1 MDEPG
6 NLMQITGV
14 LALDG
19 AVSVELVRQTIGE
32 RLARIPRFRQRI
44 VWRGRTPCWE
54 DDPGFDLAR
63 HVVPE
68 ELPPLSGEGAL
79 AVLVGRLLG
88 EPLDRDRPLWVFH
101 VASNYRGGT
110 AVVARIHHA
119 IGDGVAL
126 LMVLLSLADLEPDAL
141 AADNPF
147 LELFCE
153 PGCSHDAVLALGR
166 ELMPETMRLLT
177 APLEA
182 ARRAGRLRMGLGITK
197 ALVGLTFQPAD
208 PPSALRG
215 PLGTRKQAAW
225 TDAIPLAEVKATAA
239 ALGGTVND
247 VLLAAMTG
255 AFRAYMARRAGEPPR
270 RELRAA
276 VPVSL
281 RPPEELAAL
290 GNRFGLLFVDLPVA
304 IADPVERFHELRR
317 RAERLKRSAAP
328 WATLGFLRAL
338 GHLPASWQRW
348 AVRFFGSK
356 ATAVMTN
363 VPGPKRRL
371 YLGGQP
377 IHEIFFWVPQS
388 GRAGIGVSILSY
400 AGDVRVGIATDEG
413 LVPDPETLVA
423 ELYRELE
430 ALRRAAA
437 S

>member
-1 MDEPG
+1 M
-6 NLMQITGV
+6 
-14 LALDG
+14 
-19 AVSVELVRQTIGE
+19 
-32 RLARIPRFRQRI
+32 
-44 VWRGRTPCWE
+44 
-54 DDPGFDLAR
+54 
-63 HVVPE
+63 
-68 ELPPLSGEGAL
+68 
-79 AVLVGRLLG
+79 
-88 EPLDRDRPLWVFH
+88 
-101 VASNYRGGT
+101 
-110 AVVARIHHA
+110 
-119 IGDGVAL
+119 
-126 LMVLLSLADLEPDAL
+126 
-141 AADNPF
+141 
-147 LELFCE
+147 
-153 PGCSHDAVLALGR
+153 LALGR

-182 ARRAGRLRMGLGITK
+182 ARRAGRLRMGVGITRE
-197 ALVGLTFQPAD
+197 LVGLTFQPAD

-215 PLGTRKQAAW
+215 PLGATKQAAW

-255 AFRAYMARRAGEPPR
+255 AFRAYMTRRAGAPPR

-371 YLGGQP
+371 YIGGQP

-400 AGDVRVGIATDEG
+400 AGDVRVGIATDQG
-413 LVPDPETLVA
+413 LVPDPETLVQD
-423 ELYRELE
+423 LYRELD
-430 ALRRAAA
+430 ALRAARDLVPAASRRRRPQCDAWRAAA
-437 S
+437 CRHFSTFTPLMRSHRLRDTSATNAAQQDGGEEPTRQGGSQEQRQAVCEIADPGHLDQEAQHPGQEARLRDEVAVNQKEAAGHEQGQAEALPVGADRQACQSLELRLGEGFEGGGVPQREQHRDEIPDRHRL